1 MNNHNL
7 ADSTAD
13 MAPRTHRLCLAPYHP
28 RQMAKLAAELNLGAV
43 YTGPMMSIS
52 ATKLSAS

>member
-1 MNNHNL
+1 
-7 ADSTAD
+7 
-13 MAPRTHRLCLAPYHP
+13 
-28 RQMAKLAAELNLGAV
+28 MAKLAAELNLGAV